1 MTVYRLTHRTCYTKG
16 ILGYKGTLVKN
27 NDAVFFLELEGTVIC
42 V

>member
-16 ILGYKGTLVKN
+16 ILGYKRPLVKN